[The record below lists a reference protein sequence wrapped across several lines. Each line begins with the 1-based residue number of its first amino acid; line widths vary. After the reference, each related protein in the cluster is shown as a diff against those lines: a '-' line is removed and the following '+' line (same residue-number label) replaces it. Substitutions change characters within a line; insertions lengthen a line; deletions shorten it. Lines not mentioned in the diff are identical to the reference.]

1 MGRKIATV
9 VMPKGSLSQ
18 LVDGLLSERELI
30 GAKRKDGKFAFDRIE
45 DPGELCLDY
54 DVTLLPLRQF
64 LLPPR
69 ETLFRYSIE
78 GGVNVEP
85 VVDSPPR
92 VIFGVHPYDIAALEL
107 LDAVYGGDNPD
118 PSYVRRRENTLIVG
132 VDCLNP
138 SPSSFAKS
146 MGTHVVESGFDL
158 LLTDIGDSYMVAI
171 GSDRGKEVL
180 EAHVKSSPASEQ
192 DLARRDVVRKESEGR
207 YKLALK
213 MSPQEVPA
221 LLDASY
227 DHPLWEEKGA
237 KCLNCASCT
246 MVCPTCVCFDVRDE
260 PQLTLAE
267 GRRDRAWD
275 SCMLVDFAKVA
286 TGENFR
292 SSGTQRLRHRLYRK
306 GKYMLE
312 RYDKLGC
319 VGCGRCVSACL
330 ADIASP
336 VDAYNTLKEGQAR
349 CMIAG
354 AATTF
359 PASRR

>member
-1 MGRKIATV
+1 MDRKSTTV
-9 VMPKGSLSQ
+9 VMPRESLPR
-18 LVDGLLSERELI
+18 LVEGFLLEREVI
-30 GAKRKDGKFAFDRIE
+30 GVKRRDGKFAFDRIE
-45 DPGELCLDY
+45 GPGELYLDY
-54 DVTLLPLRQF
+54 DVTLLSLRQF
-64 LLPPR
+64 LLPPQ

-85 VVDSPPR
+85 VVDGPSR
-92 VIFGVHPYDIAALEL
+92 VIFGVHPYDIRALEL

-118 PSYVRRRENTLIVG
+118 PGYVRRRENTLIVG
-132 VDCLNP
+132 VDCSNP
-138 SPSSFAKS
+138 SPYSFAKS

-158 LLTDIGDSYMVAI
+158 LLTDIGDSYVVAI
-171 GSDRGKEVL
+171 GSDKGREVL
-180 EAHVKSSPASEQ
+180 ERHVESRPASERE
-192 DLARRDVVRKESEGR
+192 LARRDALRKESEGR

-227 DHPLWEEKGA
+227 DHPLWEEKGT
-237 KCLNCASCT
+237 KCLNCGSCT

-260 PQLTLAE
+260 PELTLAK

-275 SCMLVDFAKVA
+275 SCMLADFAKVA

-312 RYDKLGC
+312 RYGKLGC

-336 VDAYNTLKEGQAR
+336 VDAYNTLKEG
-349 CMIAG
+349 
-354 AATTF
+354 
-359 PASRR
+359 